1 MSTKL
6 KNKFFKY
13 SGLKKEHCDGVVFK
27 EYCKQFD
34 IIACYETWQT
44 SENDFANFID
54 GYENFDSMREKRR
67 RAVRGSGG
75 LTVFVEDWIIQSG
88 VQRIFNHFSECVVLL
103 FKAGSFNRNQGLIM
117 LFTYVAPEN
126 SPIYTEE
133 DDGLILLNE
142 KLSEILLHVH
152 YPTAELF
159 VARDLNA
166 RISTLQDSFPSMI
179 LILSLAKRTTQQTR
193 LTCQE
198 ILKMKHTIVLVFPY

>member
-1 MSTKL
+1 MDKDTLNSEL
-6 KNKFFKY
+6 KCQHNLKI
-13 SGLKKEHCDGVVFK
+13 SSLNIQGLKKHCDGVVFK

-54 GYENFDSMREKRR
+54 GYENYDSMREKRR

-75 LTVFVEDWIIQSG
+75 VTVFVKDWIIQSG

-103 FKAGSFNRNQGLIM
+103 FQAGSFNRNQDLIM

-142 KLSEILLHVH
+142 KLSELLIH
-152 YPTAELF
+152 YPNGGIICSGRF
-159 VARDLNA
+159 
-166 RISTLQDSFPSMI
+166 
-179 LILSLAKRTTQQTR
+179 KRSN
-193 LTCQE
+193 
-198 ILKMKHTIVLVFPY
+198 